1 MQEDMK
7 IREIERFGMQRKIV
21 ANMTTESWTDI
32 PHAAVVYE
40 PDVTEFWAEWQ
51 KLKNQPEWEG
61 ITINTVML
69 YLCTMGFLA
78 APEMNAHIE
87 YNHRFVVGKITRY
100 ENIDISMPTAM
111 SDGKMMTL
119 NVRNCE
125 RKTLR
130 EINDY
135 VLDLRRRMEKTN
147 LDEAMYEVS
156 LENTLNLAKKLRFH
170 NIAMRLMGLIPSR
183 KEIHRLKGKE
193 KKDYDAMS
201 NTERLDKH
209 DIRQGTILISNL
221 GSVYRGAYTPPT
233 LIEIIPPMVCA
244 LALGSFVDKPGIVK
258 KANGETVIEPRKFLP
273 INMVMDHR
281 ALDYDNL
288 APFSE
293 CLDKVFANPSMMKDW
308 LTQVPKAL

>member
-7 IREIERFGMQRKIV
+7 IREVERFGMQRKIV
-21 ANMTTESWTDI
+21 ANMTTESWRDI

-51 KLKNQPEWEG
+51 KLKNLPEWEG

-87 YNHRFVVGKITRY
+87 YTHRFVFGKITRY
-100 ENIDISMPTAM
+100 DNIDISMPTAM

-125 RKTLR
+125 SKTLR

-193 KKDYDAMS
+193 KKEYDAMS

-221 GSVYRGAYTPPT
+221 GSVYRGAYTAPT
-233 LIEIIPPMVCA
+233 IIEIIPPMVCA
-244 LALGSFVDKPGIVK
+244 LGLGGFIDKPGLVK
-258 KANGETVIEPRKFLP
+258 KPNGEVTVEPRKFLP

-293 CLDKVFANPSMMKDW
+293 CLDKVFANPAMMRDW
-308 LTQVPKAL
+308 LTQLPKAL

>member
-21 ANMTTESWTDI
+21 ANMTTESWRDI

-40 PDVTEFWAEWQ
+40 PDVTEFWAEWL
-51 KLKNQPEWEG
+51 KLKNLPEWNG
-61 ITINTVML
+61 ITINTVMM

-78 APEMNAHIE
+78 APDMNAHIE
-87 YNHRFVVGKITRY
+87 YSHVTVTGKITRY
-100 ENIDISMPTAM
+100 DNIDISMPTAM

-125 RKTLR
+125 KKNLR

-147 LDEAMYEVS
+147 LDEAMFSVS
-156 LENTLNLAKKLRFH
+156 LENTLNLMKKLRFDS
-170 NIAMRLMGLIPSR
+170 IVLRLLGLIPSR

-193 KKDYDAMS
+193 KKEYDAMPR
-201 NTERLDKH
+201 TERLGKS

-233 LIEIIPPMVCA
+233 IVEIIPPMVCA
-244 LALGSFVDKPGIVK
+244 IALGSFTDKPGIVK
-258 KANGETVIEPRKFLP
+258 KANGEQAIEPRKFLP
-273 INMVMDHR
+273 INLVMDHR

-288 APFSE
+288 VPFCE

-308 LTQVPKAL
+308 LTKLPKAL

>member
-21 ANMTTESWTDI
+21 ANMTTESWRDI

-51 KLKNQPEWEG
+51 KLKNLPEWEG
-61 ITINTVML
+61 ITINTAML

-87 YNHRFVVGKITRY
+87 YNHRFVTGNITRY
-100 ENIDISMPTAM
+100 DNIDISMPTAM

-183 KEIHRLKGKE
+183 KEIHRLKGQA

-233 LIEIIPPMVCA
+233 IIEIIPPMVCA
-244 LALGSFVDKPGIVK
+244 IALGSFTDKPGIVT
-258 KANGETVIEPRKFLP
+258 KANGETMIEPRKFLP

-288 APFSE
+288 VPFSE
-293 CLDKVFANPSMMKDW
+293 CLDKVFANPAMMKDW